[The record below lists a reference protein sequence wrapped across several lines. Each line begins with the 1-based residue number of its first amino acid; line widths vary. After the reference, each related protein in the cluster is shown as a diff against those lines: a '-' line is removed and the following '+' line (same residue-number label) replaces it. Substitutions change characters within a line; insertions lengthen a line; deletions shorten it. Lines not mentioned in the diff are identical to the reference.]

1 MQVIENS
8 QFKAEINEHGA
19 ELTHLINKA
28 GNFDYIWNN
37 SLWPKHAPVLFPA
50 IGRSVEDAYRYN
62 NQTFTMPQHGFAG
75 DQDFIVVEKSPE
87 KISLALTD
95 NPITRKMYPFHFKLI
110 VSFTLTHDGLQLAFK
125 VDNLDNK
132 ELSFSLGSHPAFNVP
147 INSEGDFTDY
157 QLQFSPTNLNL
168 KQFEI
173 VKVPAPY
180 RNGKIIPLDIAD
192 KGKIALNY
200 EIFAAGLV
208 IIENDGISK
217 VKLSSKTSDH
227 SIEISLTDFR
237 YVCLW
242 TKEGANAPFL
252 CIEPFQGLPD
262 IKGQQSDLLSKAANV
277 VLKPQQSKLLQYQIG
292 LK

>member
-1 MQVIENS
+1 
-8 QFKAEINEHGA
+8 
-19 ELTHLINKA
+19 LT
-28 GNFDYIWNN
+28 
-37 SLWPKHAPVLFPA
+37 
-50 IGRSVEDAYRYN
+50 
-62 NQTFTMPQHGFAG
+62 
-75 DQDFIVVEKSPE
+75 
-87 KISLALTD
+87 
-95 NPITRKMYPFHFKLI
+95 
-110 VSFTLTHDGLQLAFK
+110 
-125 VDNLDNK
+125 
-132 ELSFSLGSHPAFNVP
+132 
-147 INSEGDFTDY
+147 
-157 QLQFSPTNLNL
+157 
-168 KQFEI
+168 
-173 VKVPAPY
+173 
-180 RNGKIIPLDIAD
+180 
-192 KGKIALNY
+192 
-200 EIFAAGLV
+200 AGLV